1 MRTRDTQKE
10 TIVKS
15 KAIEL
20 IVKEGLEGF
29 SMNKLAR
36 ACKIS
41 VNTLYIYYKDRDD
54 LIIKIAREEGKKMSD
69 TLLEQFDPNASFEA
83 GLRVQ
88 WAIRFEYLKDKPL
101 LRSFFDQLQS
111 STYKD
116 QIADSLNE
124 FTDAVTLFMRNAI
137 KRNEMVDVP
146 AEVYW
151 SVALAPLYSLI
162 NFHHK
167 QRGLNGHA
175 FAVTEK
181 MLWTAF
187 DLVVKALKKQVAKKH
202 P

>member
-1 MRTRDTQKE
+1 MRPRDIHKE
-10 TIVKS
+10 NLVKS

-54 LIIKIAREEGKKMSD
+54 LIVKIAREEGKRMSD
-69 TLLEQFDPNASFEA
+69 VMLAAFDPNAAFEQ

-88 WAIRFEYLKDKPL
+88 WKIRFEYLKDKPL
-101 LRSFFDQLQS
+101 LKSFFDQLQS
-111 STYKD
+111 STYQE

-124 FTDAVTLFMRNAI
+124 FTAAVTLFMKNVIARG
-137 KRNEMVDVP
+137 EMVDVP

-167 QRGLNGHA
+167 KRGLKGRA
-175 FAVTEK
+175 FEVNATI
-181 MLWTAF
+181 LWTTF
-187 DLVVKALKKQVAKKH
+187 DLVVKALKK
-202 P
+202 

>member
-1 MRTRDTQKE
+1 MRPRDIHKE
-10 TIVKS
+10 NLVKS

-54 LIIKIAREEGKKMSD
+54 LIVKIAREEGKRMSD
-69 TLLEQFDPNASFEA
+69 VMLAAFDPNAAFEQ

-88 WAIRFEYLKDKPL
+88 WKIRFEYLKDKPL
-101 LRSFFDQLQS
+101 LKSFFDQLQS
-111 STYKD
+111 STYQE

-124 FTDAVTLFMRNAI
+124 FTEAVTLFMKNVIARG
-137 KRNEMVDVP
+137 EMVDVP

-167 QRGLNGHA
+167 KRGLKGRA
-175 FAVTEK
+175 FEVNATI
-181 MLWTAF
+181 LWTTF
-187 DLVVKALKKQVAKKH
+187 DLVVKALKK
-202 P
+202 

>member
-1 MRTRDTQKE
+1 MRHRDIHKE
-10 TIVKS
+10 NLVKS

-29 SMNKLAR
+29 SMNKLAK

-41 VNTLYIYYKDRDD
+41 VNTLYIYYEDRDD
-54 LIIKIAREEGKKMSD
+54 LIVKIAREEGKRMSD
-69 TLLEQFDPNASFEA
+69 TLLGKFDPNASFED

-88 WAIRFEYLKDKPL
+88 WTIRAEYLKGKPL

-111 STYKD
+111 STYQE
-116 QIADSLNE
+116 QIADSLNDL
-124 FTDAVTLFMRNAI
+124 TGAVTLFMKNVIARG
-137 KRNEMVDVP
+137 EMVDVP

-167 QRGLNGHA
+167 QRGLNGGA
-175 FAVTEK
+175 FKVDEK
-181 MLWTAF
+181 IFWKTF
-187 DLVVKALKKQVAKKH
+187 DLVVKALRRN
-202 P
+202 